1 MVEASEGHY
10 PQLHSHRV
18 PNLRGSY
25 EVQDSLPQEAMS
37 LLSDLSTMT
46 AGLGRGHSKEE
57 DIREAQRHRSQSRKL
72 EAVTFPGA
80 WKAETQLC
88 SFCAGFESH
97 LGLCKQETPEHALK
111 RGELHRPWQ
120 TAKSPP

>member
-80 WKAETQLC
+80 WKAET
-88 SFCAGFESH
+88 
-97 LGLCKQETPEHALK
+97 
-111 RGELHRPWQ
+111 
-120 TAKSPP
+120 TAVLLLSWL